1 MLTLSFS
8 SCTACRA
15 DDWRVSAAAAAAVAA
30 AAADAV
36 AAGAGLGAGAGA
48 GAGASSARACAASS
62 TFSLNSASRFASS
75 PFSSDSLR
83 VFGLAYLQ

>member
-8 SCTACRA
+8 LSTARRA
-15 DDWRVSAAAAAAVAA
+15 DEWRGSAAAAAAVAA
-30 AAADAV
+30 AAADAA
-36 AAGAGLGAGAGA
+36 AAGAGVGAGAGA
-48 GAGASSARACAASS
+48 GAASARACAASS

-83 VFGLAYLQ
+83 VFGLANLQ